1 MPDAYS
7 ASLNQIPS
15 AESESSMSSMITN
28 HLVIDCQHQQNTIK
42 DDSLAAAMLRKDRDA
57 IHSLTGICDQ
67 KTRAPIP
74 ERAEKYID
82 KLKKSPPLKET
93 EINQILTL
101 FWQYVGDKIWWMK
114 KSVTAKDA
122 TTPLRAVA
130 EVIHGSLD
138 SWHITG
144 DKKYLEMA
152 ISSGDYLLQVQQE
165 IASGGF
171 GFPAWKD
178 NSSNLGR
185 IASRFLL
192 EAEKKGLTSQV
203 LNNGWIIDDLGRGD
217 LYFDNGLAGEAL
229 ISLYRETKNS
239 QYLESAKSAAK
250 WAASK
255 PVVSNFNYNSFSVIL
270 LSEVYAETGDLFF
283 LNEAISRAGLGVF
296 SGMIRQ
302 GEDAGH
308 WIDPHNERVV
318 YRQVMIRAITSLIA
332 RTPDNHPKRSE
343 LLSNFNLMTEAMFK
357 QQLTFG
363 ISNPDSTMLSYCE
376 TLKHTGDASI
386 SAWPPELASTLSNI
400 ATTSLLKKKPFGGP
414 AAVGCFLKNL

>member
-1 MPDAYS
+1 
-7 ASLNQIPS
+7 
-15 AESESSMSSMITN
+15 
-28 HLVIDCQHQQNTIK
+28 
-42 DDSLAAAMLRKDRDA
+42 MLRKDQDA
-57 IHSLTGICDQ
+57 ILSLTEICDP
-67 KTRAPIP
+67 KTRAPNP
-74 ERAEKYID
+74 EREEKYINN
-82 KLKKSPPLKET
+82 LKRSPPLKKT
-93 EINQILTL
+93 EIDQILTL
-101 FWQYVGDKIWWMK
+101 FWQYVGDKIWWMEK
-114 KSVTAKDA
+114 TVTAKDA

-144 DKKYLEMA
+144 DKKYLAMA
-152 ISSGDYLLQVQQE
+152 ISSGDYLLLVQQE

-229 ISLYRETKNS
+229 IALYRETKNS
-239 QYLESAKSAAK
+239 QYLEGAKSAAK

-255 PVVSNFNYNSFSVIL
+255 PVVSNFNYNSFSIIL
-270 LSEVYAETGDLFF
+270 LSEVYAETSDLFF
-283 LNEAISRAGLGVF
+283 LNEAISRAELGVF

-318 YRQVMIRAITSLIA
+318 YRQVMLRAITSLIA
-332 RTPDNHPKRSE
+332 RTPVSHIKRSE
-343 LLSNFNLMTEAMFK
+343 LLSNFNLMTRAMFK

-376 TLKHTGDASI
+376 SVKHTGDASI
-386 SAWPPELASTLSNI
+386 PTWPSELVSTLSNI